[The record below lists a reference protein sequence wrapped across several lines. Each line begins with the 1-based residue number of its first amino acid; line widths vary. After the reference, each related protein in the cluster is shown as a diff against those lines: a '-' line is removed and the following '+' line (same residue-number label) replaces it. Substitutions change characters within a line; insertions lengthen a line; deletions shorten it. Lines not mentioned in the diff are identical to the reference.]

1 MSVSQV
7 VQAMVLVPP
16 AILSTNVR
24 SAGTKSLSSFP
35 ALDNPDSFYFF
46 PAISKSFATLLLSL
60 LDDFLGFSALT
71 IHL

>member
-7 VQAMVLVPP
+7 VQAAVPVP
-16 AILSTNVR
+16 SASLSTSVH
-24 SAGTKSLSSFP
+24 SAGTKSLASFP

-60 LDDFLGFSALT
+60 FWMIS
-71 IHL
+71 